1 MNTALFQEP
10 INSPTTSGDPDNP
23 EASPSQY
30 ADELPPPDAV
40 APYGYTRDPDG
51 AIRPK
56 KTAGRR
62 PRTSAP
68 KAPAGLPPSLEEL
81 KEAKAT
87 TAAKPSKPTE
97 DVPPA
102 SVNAKRPKLSLGKPK
117 GPKPKPE
124 PEPLP
129 PFRAGPIAKG
139 VNRLYRKAGRI
150 VKMWDVP
157 LGSAII
163 ACTMKDEDD
172 EEAATV
178 GEAWEELAK
187 VNPRIR
193 AILLKLITGSAY
205 GALFWAHAPI
215 FLALL
220 MKDGVRD
227 RLPGAAMLGAL
238 LGDDDDTEAGP
249 GGGMPDL
256 GGLGINQID
265 VSQLM
270 AMAQGVAA
278 QMAAGMPRSDIND
291 VRPATA
297 ENEAA

>member
-40 APYGYTRDPDG
+40 APYGYTRDPNG

-62 PRTSAP
+62 PRAAAP
-68 KAPAGLPPSLEEL
+68 QTPAGLPPSLEEL

-87 TAAKPSKPTE
+87 AAAKPEKAKE

-102 SVNAKRPKLSLGKPK
+102 SVSAKGPKISLGKRKEPK
-117 GPKPKPE
+117 AKPA

-139 VNRLYRKAGRI
+139 INKLYRKAGRI
-150 VKMWDVP
+150 VRMWDSA

-163 ACTMKDEDD
+163 ACTLPDPDD

-178 GEAWEELAK
+178 GDAWEELAK

-193 AILLKLITGSAY
+193 AILLKLLTGSAY

-215 FLALL
+215 FMALL
-220 MKDGVRD
+220 MKDSIRD

-238 LGDDDDTEAGP
+238 LGDDDEDPMAA
-249 GGGMPDL
+249 GGMPDL

-265 VSQLM
+265 LGAMM

-297 ENEAA
+297 DGEAA